1 MRDLKRYLTLIFLS
15 LLFAP
20 AGLAF
25 EPELVLEMQVEE
37 KTISGNILDGKLILS
52 SQERFRVL
60 TSEGKESYPQD
71 PNSDQANLKPNQ
83 GLVTSE
89 DGEFFGIATYTKD
102 ASPGFLAAERFELF
116 SADGKKLWEIEKP
129 EVSDFYIS
137 DRAKLIVGI
146 SSADGSP
153 ESPLVFYNNAGDLIF
168 DTKIRFPQGV
178 SFSSNGKYVLVNSAK
193 DGLLVFNDAGD
204 LSAGQLTQ
212 MRSTGKANFGTCEQ
226 STISSDGEYIA
237 TVSNGELKFY
247 HQSKSIGNPLKINPL
262 VRGMSFSPENEY
274 LGVFDKKNLYLFE
287 VKTGKLLWRYAL
299 EQPELSFIS
308 VDVSDDAEKIIAG
321 MDFDKGR
328 KFPPEERHTK
338 GLVYLFDKDGKII
351 WEKQLSYKLWSAFFP
366 RVQFSSDGKRFC
378 IITREKIYLFKGNG
392 KEK

>member
-1 MRDLKRYLTLIFLS
+1 MRNLKRCLTLVFLFF
-15 LLFAP
+15 LFNY
-20 AGLAF
+20 GLAF
-25 EPELVLEMQVEE
+25 EPELIFEIPVEE

-60 TSEGKESYPQD
+60 TSEGKESYR
-71 PNSDQANLKPNQ
+71 ANLKPNQ

-89 DGEFFGIATYTKD
+89 DGEFFGIATYSKD

-116 SADGKKLWEIEKP
+116 SSEGKKLWEIDP
-129 EVSDFYIS
+129 AFGGTDFYIS
-137 DRAKLIVGI
+137 NGAKLVVGI

-168 DTKIRFPQGV
+168 GTKIRFPQGI

-193 DGLLVFNDAGD
+193 DGLLAFDDSGD
-204 LSAGQLTQ
+204 L
-212 MRSTGKANFGTCEQ
+212 KANFGLCEKFA
-226 STISSDGEYIA
+226 ISADGEYVA
-237 TVSNGELKFY
+237 TISAGNLKFY

-262 VRGMSFSPENEY
+262 VRGLSFSPENEY
-274 LGVFDKKNLYLFE
+274 LSVIDKKNLYLFE

-299 EQPELSFIS
+299 KQPELSFIS

-338 GLVYLFDKDGKII
+338 GLVYILDKDGKIL

-378 IITREKIYLFKGNG
+378 IITREKVYLFKGNG